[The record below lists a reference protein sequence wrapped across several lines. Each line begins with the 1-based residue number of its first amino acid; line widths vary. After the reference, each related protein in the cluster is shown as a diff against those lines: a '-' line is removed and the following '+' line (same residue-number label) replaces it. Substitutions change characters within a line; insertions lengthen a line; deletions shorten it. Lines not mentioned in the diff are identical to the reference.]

1 MADITDD
8 DIADAAQTP
17 SSATADGQSVTAR
30 PLSDLKAAKAQ
41 QALSGG
47 KSAWGCLRP
56 ARVVPPGTIGP
67 NNTES

>member
-8 DIADAAQTP
+8 DVASAAQTP
-17 SSATADGQSVTAR
+17 SSATADGQSATAR
-30 PLSDLKAAKAQ
+30 PLSDLLKAKAQ

-56 ARVVPPGTIGP
+56 ARIVPPGTTGP
-67 NNTES
+67 DATDS